1 MMQFNISG
9 TAQKDKC
16 VKFVDIFR
24 HIKDFTEF
32 VTFTM
37 KETGIYIQ
45 GMDAA
50 QVCLYEIMF
59 HESWFNYYD
68 ESIGVESS
76 GWYNID
82 EDFFEQEVSMNVGFL
97 HCILNTR
104 QEHQDIQF
112 TYKGEKVCIEFSS
125 KETLEY
131 DKYFEL
137 PTFDIDRTLMEIPEV
152 EYDSDMILATDIFSK
167 ITSQLK
173 LFDERVTFK
182 CTEDGIDIEA
192 NGVDGHMKVKLPA
205 DDLDEYSIS
214 ESSDLEHTYSLKYVN
229 QMSEFSKVSNDV
241 HINISKEYPMKV
253 SYPLDEEKNSYI
265 RFFLA
270 PTIEE

>member
-1 MMQFNISG
+1 MEFNLSG
-9 TAQKDKC
+9 NKQKDKC

-24 HIKDFTEF
+24 HIKEFTEF

-37 KETGIYIQ
+37 KVDGVYIQ
-45 GMDAA
+45 GMDGA

-59 HESWFNYYD
+59 HEKWFND
-68 ESIGVESS
+68 EENDGSYNVEEEFS
-76 GWYNID
+76 N
-82 EDFFEQEVSMNVGFL
+82 QEVSMNVSFL
-97 HCILNTR
+97 QCILNTR
-104 QEHQDIQF
+104 QEHQDIKF
-112 TYKGEKVCIEFSS
+112 IYKGEKVCIEFTSDQPH
-125 KETLEY
+125 EY

-137 PTFDIDRTLMEIPEV
+137 PTFDIDRILMEIPDV
-152 EYDSDMILATDIFSK
+152 EYDSDLMLATDIFSK

-182 CTEDGIDIEA
+182 CTDDGLDIEA
-192 NGVDGHMKVKLPA
+192 KGVDGQMKVQLPA

-214 ESSDLEHTYSLKYVN
+214 DDSELEHTYSLKYVN
-229 QMSEFSKVSNDV
+229 QMSEFSKVSKDV
-241 HINISKEYPMKV
+241 NINISKEYPMKI
-253 SYPLDEEKNSYI
+253 SYPFDENNDSYI